1 MKKIILASFALSML
15 AISFSTV
22 SAQESASSR
31 IVSDTTSVH
40 SAKAKGDII
49 KKGLSFG
56 PLPFVAYDA
65 ERGYNMGLILN
76 VYNFGDGSYYPNPK
90 STLKFCGSYYTG
102 GRKYLQIT
110 YDDISLIPGVRLSTG
125 VTGIFDNM
133 LDFYG
138 FNGSQSVLDMTYFK
152 KVDGAVNPNRRFYYM
167 GRIVPSF
174 KADLVGHITKN
185 LYWEGG
191 YHFTYTKVTDYL
203 AKGETAAASD
213 ASLFGL
219 YKAWGIIPSKVAGG
233 GISSEIRGGI
243 MYDTRNSENNPTQG
257 IWAEAILTGAPGFI
271 GNTVSYAKVDANWR
285 QYLPLYKDKLVF
297 AYRVNYS
304 QFLGSNAP
312 WYMMPYY
319 YVVGPNFDKD
329 AIGGY
334 RTLRGM
340 MSSRLQGKGMG
351 FYNAEIRYRFIDFK
365 WLKQNWGIAI
375 SAFNDGGHVFVP
387 YALTNSTGAY
397 PEAFSKYVNVN
408 SPDVYHFSFG
418 GGLRLIVNRNFIV
431 CCEIGHALNAQDN
444 NKTMTLDL
452 NTDWIF

>member
-174 KADLVGHITKN
+174 KADLVGHI
-185 LYWEGG
+185 
-191 YHFTYTKVTDYL
+191 
-203 AKGETAAASD
+203 
-213 ASLFGL
+213 
-219 YKAWGIIPSKVAGG
+219 
-233 GISSEIRGGI
+233 
-243 MYDTRNSENNPTQG
+243 
-257 IWAEAILTGAPGFI
+257 
-271 GNTVSYAKVDANWR
+271 
-285 QYLPLYKDKLVF
+285 
-297 AYRVNYS
+297 
-304 QFLGSNAP
+304 
-312 WYMMPYY
+312 
-319 YVVGPNFDKD
+319 
-329 AIGGY
+329 
-334 RTLRGM
+334 
-340 MSSRLQGKGMG
+340 
-351 FYNAEIRYRFIDFK
+351 
-365 WLKQNWGIAI
+365 
-375 SAFNDGGHVFVP
+375 
-387 YALTNSTGAY
+387 
-397 PEAFSKYVNVN
+397 
-408 SPDVYHFSFG
+408 
-418 GGLRLIVNRNFIV
+418 
-431 CCEIGHALNAQDN
+431 
-444 NKTMTLDL
+444 
-452 NTDWIF
+452 